1 MLSELSQLIPI
12 GGAIK
17 NITTALVQERD
28 REKLAALKIE
38 LTDKIL
44 ELQTKLLEVHSA
56 VVLESE
62 ALRRAQDRIRELES
76 SEREK
81 SRYELAKIGS
91 VGDFLAYRL
100 RPASELSERQGEPAH
115 FVCQT
120 CFDAG
125 KKSVLVHNGS
135 GYWSCSLCK
144 TGHQTTERVPIKYT
158 SRSGSR
164 YDSYR

>member
-1 MLSELSQLIPI
+1 MLAELSQLIPI

-44 ELQTKLLEVHSA
+44 ELQTKLLEVQSA
-56 VVLESE
+56 VVLEGE

-76 SEREK
+76 NEREK
-81 SRYELAKIGS
+81 SRYELAKVGAA
-91 VGDFLAYRL
+91 GDFFAYRL
-100 RPASELSERQGEPAH
+100 RAQTEPLERDSEPMH
-115 FVCQT
+115 FLCQP

-125 KKSVLVHNGS
+125 KKSVLYLRGQLATCNV
-135 GYWSCSLCK
+135 CK
-144 TGHQTTERVPIKYT
+144 TSAVIEDYRGPSSRRVF
-158 SRSGSR
+158 SRGVDQQG
-164 YDSYR
+164 Y

>member
-44 ELQTKLLEVHSA
+44 ELQTKLLEVQSA

-62 ALRRAQDRIRELES
+62 ALRGAQDRIRELES
-76 SEREK
+76 KEREA
-81 SRYELAKIGS
+81 SRYELAKLGT
-91 VGDFLAYRL
+91 VGDFFAYRL
-100 RPASELSERQGEPAH
+100 RPPSELSERQAEPAH
-115 FVCQT
+115 FVCQP
-120 CFDAG
+120 CLNAG
-125 KKSVLVHNGS
+125 KKSVLLINTGEA
-135 GYWSCSLCK
+135 YCSVCK
-144 TGHQTTERVPIKYT
+144 LRVALQAGRGRERI
-158 SRSGSR
+158 SAGIS
-164 YDSYR
+164 